1 MNTVGRS
8 YLLITSGPGFSK
20 GPRYFETVVFFFSF
34 LTFYI
39 CVITFETLNLTQLFF
54 RVQK

>member
-8 YLLITSGPGFSK
+8 YVLITSGPGFSK
-20 GPRYFETVVFFFSF
+20 GQGTLKPWFFFFSF

-39 CVITFETLNLTQLFF
+39 CVITFEILNLTQLFF